1 MNKPLHSLDWS
12 LVQAFLAV
20 AETGSLSAAA
30 RRLGTSQP
38 TLGRQV
44 RQIEQ
49 QLGAEL
55 FHRQPRGL
63 ALTDIGAA
71 LVPPATAMR
80 DAVQR
85 ITLTAAGRQASLA
98 GTVRITASVS
108 TSALHLPPIIARI
121 RALEPQIAIE
131 LVPSDDSRNLLY
143 READIA
149 VRMYRPTQLDL
160 ITQHIGDMA
169 LGVFAAKTYL
179 AARGIP
185 RTTADLMQHDF
196 VGYDASPAIIDGFR
210 DAGIDVGRD
219 FFKVRCDD
227 NIAYWELVR
236 AGCGIGFAQVSIGLA
251 DPLVAPLDLGLPL
264 PVLPI
269 WLTAHE
275 AMRQTPRIR
284 RVWDLLVEGLRPLV
298 S

>member
-1 MNKPLHSLDWS
+1 MDRSFNSLDWS

-20 AETGSLSAAA
+20 AETGSLTAAA
-30 RRLGTSQP
+30 RQLGTSQP

-44 RQIEQ
+44 KAVEA

-55 FHRQPRGL
+55 FHRQPRGF
-63 ALTDIGAA
+63 ALTQIGAE
-71 LVPPATAMR
+71 LIGPAQAMR
-80 DAVQR
+80 DAVQQ
-85 ITLTAAGRQASLA
+85 IALTAAGQQARLD
-98 GTVRITASVS
+98 GTVRITASVA
-108 TSALHLPPIIARI
+108 TSAMHLPPIIAKI
-121 RALEPQIAIE
+121 RKLEPQIAIE
-131 LVPSDDSRNLLY
+131 LVPSDDTRNLLY

-160 ITQHIGDMA
+160 ITQHIGEIG
-169 LGVFAAKTYL
+169 LSVFAARSYL
-179 AARGIP
+179 AERGTP
-185 RTTADLMQHDF
+185 KTVQEMLTHDF
-196 VGYDASPAIIDGFR
+196 VGFDSNTDIIEGFIQ
-210 DAGIDVGRD
+210 AGLKIDRD

-236 AGCGIGFAQVSIGLA
+236 AGCGIGFAQANVGRH
-251 DPLVAPLDLGLPL
+251 DPAVAEIDLGLTL
-264 PVLPI
+264 PTLPI

-284 RVWDLLVEGLRPLV
+284 RVWELLADGLKPLV

>member
-1 MNKPLHSLDWS
+1 MNKLPSLDWS

-38 TLGRQV
+38 TLGRQIK
-44 RQIEQ
+44 QIEQ

-63 ALTDIGAA
+63 GLTDIGAA
-71 LVPPATAMR
+71 LVQPASAMR

-108 TSALHLPPIIARI
+108 TSALHLPPIIACI
-121 RALEPQIAIE
+121 RKLEPQIAIE

-160 ITQHIGDMA
+160 VTQHIGDIELA
-169 LGVFAAKTYL
+169 VFAAKTYL
-179 AARGIP
+179 ADRGTP
-185 RTTADLMQHDF
+185 QSGADLLQHDF
-196 VGYDASPAIIDGFR
+196 VGFDANPEIIEGFR
-210 DAGIDVGRD
+210 AAGIIVDRD
-219 FFKVRCDD
+219 FFKTRCDD

-236 AGCGIGFAQVSIGLA
+236 AGCGIGFAQAGVGRD
-251 DPLVAPLDLGLPL
+251 DPLVSEIDIGMPL
-264 PVLPI
+264 PVLPV

-284 RVWDLLVEGLRPLV
+284 RVWDLLAAGLRPLV